1 MADVEGCLGI
11 VDLKSQK
18 VITAVNFPLL
28 VSQSFKPG
36 SVIKILTAIAAINS
50 GKVNPDE
57 LYKCSGKALFDDL
70 SFDCWL
76 PKGHANMNLTE
87 AIAQSCNLYFYHVAS
102 KLDIEDFGNVFLKFG
117 IGKKTVFNLP
127 GESPGVF
134 NKTDNALEKYYL
146 ALGRSENLLV
156 TPLQMLYII
165 SVIASK
171 GYFAGTPFLLDN
183 PQYAPLYRGLRKS
196 AQEGTARESNF
207 LKMKPAGKTGT
218 FADKFKSKTSAWF
231 AGYAPNDKPEIAIV
245 IFIKKGRGAT
255 NAAPIAKKVFKCYY
269 DIYHR

>member
-1 MADVEGCLGI
+1 MADIEGCLGI

-28 VSQSFKPG
+28 VSQTFKPG

-57 LYKCSGKALFDDL
+57 LYKCSGKAQFDEL

-76 PKGHANMNLTE
+76 PKGHAHMNLTE
-87 AIAQSCNLYFYHVAS
+87 AIAQSCNLYFYNIAS
-102 KLDIEDFGNVFLKFG
+102 KLDIEDFRSVFQKFG
-117 IGKKTVFNLP
+117 IGKKTLFDLP
-127 GESPGVF
+127 GENPGLF
-134 NKTDNALEKYYL
+134 NKADNRLEKYYV

-171 GYFAGTPFLLDN
+171 GYFAGAPFLLDN
-183 PQYAPLYRGLRKS
+183 PKYFPLYRGLRKS
-196 AQEGTARESNF
+196 ALEGTARESNF

-245 IFIKKGRGAT
+245 IFIREGRGAT